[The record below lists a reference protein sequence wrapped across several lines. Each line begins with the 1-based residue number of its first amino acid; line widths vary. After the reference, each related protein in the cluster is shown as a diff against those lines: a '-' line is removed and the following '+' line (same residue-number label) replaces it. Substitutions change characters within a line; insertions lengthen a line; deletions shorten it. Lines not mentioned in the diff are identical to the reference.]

1 MFIPCYADRWN
12 LPHIYQPTYHTGDT
26 PVNTVYSVSAAADV
40 LSVSVSTIRRICADM
55 ADILPDYQPAPG
67 QTRTLSTA
75 DVLTISAILTRLQAR
90 PGLTRSALLAELSA
104 PGSEPLIIPASLP
117 TKAPSTAQE
126 SPGRAIP
133 SQPIQ
138 TDVIPSQTALQAL
151 ADVRSDMRQM
161 IAPLSTLPATLDSL
175 QARIDA
181 LESRPQ
187 SQTAPASPPRAPE
200 RLPLVLSGVAAGVL
214 IFALV
219 GVAIWQNI
227 AAAVLCIAIALI
239 AVLLGIV
246 APLRK

>member
-1 MFIPCYADRWN
+1 MPAQY
-12 LPHIYQPTYHTGDT
+12 
-26 PVNTVYSVSAAADV
+26 TVSSAAAL
-40 LSVSVSTIRRICADM
+40 LSVSVSTVRRIADEFTGY
-55 ADILPDYQPAPG
+55 LPDYQPLPG
-67 QTRTLSTA
+67 EARRLSTA

-181 LESRPQ
+181 LESH
-187 SQTAPASPPRAPE
+187 TSPPDRPGT
-200 RLPLVLSGVAAGVL
+200 LSLVLSGVAAGVL

>member
-1 MFIPCYADRWN
+1 MLSVY
-12 LPHIYQPTYHTGDT
+12 
-26 PVNTVYSVSAAADV
+26 TVKQAADL
-40 LSVSVSTIRRICADM
+40 LSVSVSTVRRIADDF
-55 ADILPDYQPAPG
+55 ALHLPDYRAIPG
-67 QTRTLSTA
+67 QPRTLSDA
-75 DVLTISAILTRLQAR
+75 DVRTISAILTRLQAR

-117 TKAPSTAQE
+117 TKAPSTSQD

-138 TDVIPSQTALQAL
+138 TDVMPSQTALQAL

-181 LESRPQ
+181 LESH
-187 SQTAPASPPRAPE
+187 TSPPDRPGT
-200 RLPLVLSGVAAGVL
+200 LSLVLSGVAAGVL

-219 GVAIWQNI
+219 GVAIWQNT

-246 APLRK
+246 APLRR

>member
-1 MFIPCYADRWN
+1 MST
-12 LPHIYQPTYHTGDT
+12 LHTVT
-26 PVNTVYSVSAAADV
+26 SAADL
-40 LSVSVSTIRRICADM
+40 LSVSPSHLRRTADEM
-55 ADILPDYQPAPG
+55 ASILPDYQPLPG
-67 QTRTLSTA
+67 QSRRFTDNDLRTLQA
-75 DVLTISAILTRLQAR
+75 LFTRLEKT
-90 PGLTRSALLAELSA
+90 PGLTRAQLLRELSEKDS
-104 PGSEPLIIPASLP
+104 PPLIIPDTLP
-117 TKAPSTAQE
+117 TKAPSSPPD

-133 SQPIQ
+133 AQAIQ
-138 TDVIPSQTALQAL
+138 TDVIDSQTALQAF

-181 LESRPQ
+181 LESH
-187 SQTAPASPPRAPE
+187 TSPPDRPGT
-200 RLPLVLSGVAAGVL
+200 LSLVLSGVAAGVL

>member
-1 MFIPCYADRWN
+1 M
-12 LPHIYQPTYHTGDT
+12 T
-26 PVNTVYSVSAAADV
+26 PQYTVSSAAAL
-40 LSVSVSTIRRICADM
+40 LSVSVSTVRRIADEFTGY
-55 ADILPDYQPAPG
+55 LPDYQPLPG
-67 QTRTLSTA
+67 EARRLSTA

-181 LESRPQ
+181 LESH
-187 SQTAPASPPRAPE
+187 TSPPDRPGT
-200 RLPLVLSGVAAGVL
+200 LSLVLSGVAAGVL